1 MVWLNLKSTIVSDL
15 EQAGFVLNITMSR
28 LKPEQVGAW
37 LGFTLDLREGK
48 FLVPEDK
55 VARLVKSI
63 DGILAS
69 STVHVQW
76 LASAVGQIISMSL
89 AIGQVTRLRTRAL
102 YAMINSRQSWA
113 DRLCLS
119 KDAREELVFWK
130 SCLLCFNGRPIW
142 FSPGVT

>member
-1 MVWLNLKSTIVSDL
+1 MVCISGATI
-15 EQAGFVLNITMSR
+15 SR

-69 STVHVQW
+69 SPVHVRW
-76 LASAVGQIISMSL
+76 LASAVGSVYSM
-89 AIGQVTRLRTRAL
+89 
-102 YAMINSRQSWA
+102 
-113 DRLCLS
+113 
-119 KDAREELVFWK
+119 
-130 SCLLCFNGRPIW
+130 LCFYETIKTPSQEMEIYGP
-142 FSPGVT
+142 PMCDVH